1 MEASRTLH
9 ELALA
14 GAGTVAHDPQA
25 HISTSY
31 SVPTSPHI
39 RTLNHAALRCAALRW
54 LVRVTVRISPESC
67 TVASIS
73 AKPNRTASGQL
84 EEWPLQLLRV

>member
-1 MEASRTLH
+1 MEASRTLL

-25 HISTSY
+25 HISTSC

-39 RTLNHAALRCAALRW
+39 RTLNHAALRW